1 MIEIAWKLHF
11 PNADERRARRQKLRM
26 QAPRRPGKRQ
36 RGAIAIMFGVMF
48 LVLIGFIGL
57 VFDLAM
63 LYNRRVELQG
73 MADSAALAAAR
84 ELIGTRAGI
93 SNALSKAASTASS
106 FKYQYHTKDVLWSN
120 AAIKFSASDTAPE
133 ESWLDSSAAMAAPDG
148 LLFARVDT
156 SALDPDHNT
165 VNAIFMGMLSD
176 TVTTTTILGR
186 ATAGR
191 SMIKV
196 TPIGICALSP
206 TPANSRNNPG
216 PPANSELE
224 EFGFR
229 RGVGYDLMNLNPN
242 GSTPENF
249 VINPIDTLGA
259 LGFSSNL
266 APAMVAPFVCSG
278 TMPMPRVMGKTISVG
293 RPFPLASLFDQFN
306 SRFDQ
311 YAGALCSPNGAPPD
325 YNVKAY
331 DYTSI
336 PWMSSMPGSPSGQS
350 AMSTSTASVLWT
362 IASPLPAPGGNT
374 APMYGPLWS
383 FARAVPFSAYSS
395 ATPEP
400 TNGYATFA
408 PGSWITLYHPGD
420 PVYTGSAS
428 VTPYMAS
435 AGANFQAP
443 SAANRPGLRYRRV
456 LNVPLLSCPVGAGAN
471 VSATVLAI
479 GKFFM
484 AVPATATSLNAE
496 FAGVVPEQSLGS
508 HVELYP

>member
-1 MIEIAWKLHF
+1 
-11 PNADERRARRQKLRM
+11 
-26 QAPRRPGKRQ
+26 
-36 RGAIAIMFGVMF
+36 
-48 LVLIGFIGL
+48 
-57 VFDLAM
+57 
-63 LYNRRVELQG
+63 
-73 MADSAALAAAR
+73 
-84 ELIGTRAGI
+84 
-93 SNALSKAASTASS
+93 
-106 FKYQYHTKDVLWSN
+106 
-120 AAIKFSASDTAPE
+120 
-133 ESWLDSSAAMAAPDG
+133 
-148 LLFARVDT
+148 
-156 SALDPDHNT
+156 
-165 VNAIFMGMLSD
+165 
-176 TVTTTTILGR
+176 
-186 ATAGR
+186 
-191 SMIKV
+191 
-196 TPIGICALSP
+196 
-206 TPANSRNNPG
+206 
-216 PPANSELE
+216 
-224 EFGFR
+224 
-229 RGVGYDLMNLNPN
+229 MNLNPN

-293 RPFPLASLFDQFN
+293 RPFPLALLFDQFN

-311 YAGALCSPNGAPPD
+311 YPGALCSPNGAPPD

-336 PWMSSMPGSPSGQS
+336 PWMSSTPGSPSGQS

-395 ATPEP
+395 VTPEP

-408 PGSWITLYHPGD
+408 PGTWIALYHPGD

-484 AVPATATSLNAE
+484 TVPATATSLNAE